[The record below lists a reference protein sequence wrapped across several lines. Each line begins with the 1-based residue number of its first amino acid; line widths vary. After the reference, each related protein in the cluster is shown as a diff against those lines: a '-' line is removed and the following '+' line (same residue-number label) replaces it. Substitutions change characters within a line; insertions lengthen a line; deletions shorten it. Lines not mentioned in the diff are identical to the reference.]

1 MNNNDYALPSIA
13 TIALLI
19 LFPLYWVSLISSGMF
34 DSGADFYRSITDFTL
49 FDVLFLLIGVLT
61 VYVYLSLKRLLND
74 QYGFSGVN
82 LPLNVLII
90 TSVVYVLGLAGI
102 DIVMGLLGDS
112 LGLGAHKFAL
122 NANLLIGVGSMI
134 VFGVADILMGVLLLK
149 NADNES
155 TMLKALAIVVIVQG
169 VVEIT
174 VVFSFTLIAI
184 FPITLLV
191 LALLFIQKPDTLE
204 VI

>member
-90 TSVVYVLGLAGI
+90 TSVVYVFGLAGI

-191 LALLFIQKPDTLE
+191 LALLFMQKPDTLE